1 MTGDELPDDEPAED
15 APDPERGWSLVK
27 ANLIATAVLGV
38 VLAAGVAAP
47 DSLGVAAAFV
57 SLGYLLA
64 GIVAFGISFFAAAE
78 RSRTE
83 ELSVAGLYFLAEGAP
98 RRTRWLMLTAIIG
111 QTVLSLTAAAIR
123 PFTAL
128 AFGTLA
134 PMLGLGLAGVWSA
147 RHGVFRPRRR

>member
-1 MTGDELPDDEPAED
+1 MTDHVDDPEGEQD
-15 APDPERGWSLVK
+15 LPDPERGAELVR
-27 ANLIATAVLGV
+27 ANLVATAVLGV

-47 DSLGVAAAFV
+47 DSLGVVAAFV

-64 GIVAFGISFFAAAE
+64 GIIAFGISFFAAAE

-83 ELSVAGLYFLAEGAP
+83 ELSVAGLYCLAEGAP

-123 PFTAL
+123 PFTVL